1 MTALF
6 MLSGSVRG
14 DKEGFG
20 GGYEKHNNATVKNN
34 NSLVGRVGE
43 VLLAMKSGDCPSDI
57 SRLSQ
62 M

>member
-1 MTALF
+1 

-14 DKEGFG
+14 DKAGFG
-20 GGYEKHNNATVKNN
+20 GGYEKHNNAKNN
-34 NSLVGRVGE
+34 SRVGRVGE